1 MSLKILSLKNEND
14 SQITASPILK
24 WAGGKSQLLP
34 IIDRHYPAALR
45 AGSIKNYIE
54 PFVGGGSVFFDISN
68 RFDIEAAHL
77 FDVNPEIVCLYSSV
91 KSRCG
96 DVIEN
101 LGKIQENY
109 LALNEEERKEFYYIA
124 RQAYNKDA
132 KKQYAS
138 IPRNPVNPKRAAQT
152 VFLNRTCF
160 NGLYR
165 VNSQG
170 HFNVPMGSYKNPTIL
185 FEDKLLAAA
194 NALSIAEIRMA
205 DFEEIENLKIN
216 ARTFIYYDP
225 PYRPISQTSQF
236 TSYASDDFD
245 DKDQTRLAAMYR
257 RIHKTGACQML
268 SNSDPCNYIDD
279 PFFDNLY
286 KGFSIKRIS
295 ASRRINSDASKR
307 GNVNELLITNYK
319 SEEK

>member
-1 MSLKILSLKNEND
+1 MSYQISALLKSDEHSIP
-14 SQITASPILK
+14 ASPILK
-24 WAGGKSQLLP
+24 WAGGKTQLLP
-34 IIDRHYPAALR
+34 IIDRHYPASLKHGA
-45 AGSIKNYIE
+45 IKTYVE
-54 PFVGGGSVFFDISN
+54 PFVGGGSVFFDIAS
-68 RFDIEAAHL
+68 RFDIQRSYL
-77 FDVNPEIVCLYSSV
+77 FDVNPEIVCLYNSV
-91 KSRCG
+91 KKDCRT
-96 DVIEN
+96 VIER
-101 LGKIQENY
+101 LGKIQETY
-109 LALNEEERKEFYYIA
+109 LSLNEEERKEFYYIS
-124 RQAYNKDA
+124 RQTYNKSA
-132 KKQYAS
+132 KKLYTS
-138 IPRNPVNPKRAAQT
+138 IPRNPVNPERAAQT

-194 NALSIAEIRMA
+194 NALSLAEIKMA
-205 DFEEIENLKIN
+205 DFEEIESLRIN
-216 ARTFIYYDP
+216 DKTFIYYDP

-245 DKDQTRLAAMYR
+245 DEDQVRLAAMYR

-286 KGFSIKRIS
+286 KGFSIKRIP
-295 ASRRINSDASKR
+295 ASRRINSDSSKR
-307 GNVNELLITNYK
+307 GNINELLITNYR
-319 SEEK
+319 S